1 MSSAWLKRAGPLALV
16 IALLLVLVSEP
27 PFVFGLRHA
36 LFDGYQRLFP
46 RERISAPAVVVAIDE
61 RALERHGQW
70 PWPRTRVAQL
80 LTRIAEAGPAAIGV
94 DLLFPEPDRFSPAQ
108 VAREVEALSADVA
121 RRLRALPSNDA
132 ALATALKGR
141 PVVLGIAG
149 LEAPDSRFQRPPAA
163 GPVLIGGS
171 ADASL
176 RRFAGHL
183 QSLPDIDHAAAGRG
197 LLSVDPESNVIRR
210 ALAAARIGEVIVPAL
225 SVEMLR
231 VASGA
236 PLALLGQGRD
246 RIEVRLGDVSIPA
259 HADGRFWIRYGPH
272 DPARF
277 ISAAEVLEGGI
288 ATQALQD
295 KLVLVGVTGLG
306 LLDFQTTALGE
317 RIPGVEIHA
326 QILEQIFDGAFLRR
340 PATLHALEL
349 GLLAVAALMFA
360 LTVPSLG
367 VATSIALYAVVIA
380 LLGALGIEGF
390 VVEGLLLDVA
400 WPAIGAT
407 VVFGIVLAQALSE
420 ADEQRRRLR
429 EQAARV
435 TGELE
440 SARRIQMGLLPAPRE
455 LFAHE
460 TRFAVDAL
468 LEPARTV
475 GGDFYDCFMV
485 DRKRLFFIVADVS
498 GKGLPASL
506 FMALS
511 KTLLKSAA
519 RRVDDVGGLMVRAN
533 AEVSSENPESLFI
546 TAFAGLL
553 DVRTGMLEFCNAG
566 HEPPFAR
573 APNGPLERLEHAGGP
588 PLCVMENYA
597 YPVEY
602 RALAAGEWICVVT
615 DGVTEAMNAAGEL
628 YGAARLQSV
637 LEKVPAGIGP
647 SEVLAAVRADVG
659 RFVGSAEASDDL
671 TLLCV
676 RWEGP
681 AAAAADADADESADV
696 DLDAPVAGLGNLVVG
711 RH

>member
-1 MSSAWLKRAGPLALV
+1 VSSTWLKRTGPLALV

-46 RERISAPAVVVAIDE
+46 RERKSAPAVIVAIDE

-80 LTRIAEAGPAAIGV
+80 LAGIADASPAAIGV

-108 VAREVEALSADVA
+108 VAREVQELSADVA

-141 PVVLGIAG
+141 AVVLGVAG
-149 LEAPDSRFQRPPAA
+149 LEVPDPRFQQPPAA
-163 GPVLIGGS
+163 GPVLIGGGS
-171 ADASL
+171 DLGL

-183 QSLPDIDHAAAGRG
+183 QSLPDIDLAAAGRG
-197 LLSVDPESNVIRR
+197 LLSVDPESAVIRR

-277 ISAAEVLEGGI
+277 VSATEVLEGSVG
-288 ATQALQD
+288 AQELQD

-306 LLDFQTTALGE
+306 LLDYQTTALGE

-340 PATLHALEL
+340 PATLHVLEL

-380 LLGALGIEGF
+380 LLAALGIEGF
-390 VVEGLLLDVA
+390 LLEGLLLDVA
-400 WPAIGAT
+400 WPSIGAT

-435 TGELE
+435 SGELE

-460 TRFAVDAL
+460 PRFAIDAL

-485 DRKRLFFIVADVS
+485 DSRRLFFVVADVS
-498 GKGLPASL
+498 GKGLRADGARQCRGVEREPGVPVHHRVRRPARPAHRHAGIL
-506 FMALS
+506 QRGARAALCARAGRS
-511 KTLLKSAA
+511 PGAARACRRAAFVRDGELRLSDRVSGARCGRVDLRSDRWRYRGHECCRRALRRGAAALGA
-519 RRVDDVGGLMVRAN
+519 RRVADRHRA
-533 AEVSSENPESLFI
+533 E
-546 TAFAGLL
+546 
-553 DVRTGMLEFCNAG
+553 RT
-566 HEPPFAR
+566 
-573 APNGPLERLEHAGGP
+573 AGGGARRRR
-588 PLCVMENYA
+588 PLRRLSGSFGRPDVALRTMERN
-597 YPVEY
+597 
-602 RALAAGEWICVVT
+602 RGGAGRP
-615 DGVTEAMNAAGEL
+615 GGF
-628 YGAARLQSV
+628 S
-637 LEKVPAGIGP
+637 
-647 SEVLAAVRADVG
+647 G
-659 RFVGSAEASDDL
+659 R
-671 TLLCV
+671 
-676 RWEGP
+676 
-681 AAAAADADADESADV
+681 
-696 DLDAPVAGLGNLVVG
+696 
-711 RH
+711 

>member
-1 MSSAWLKRAGPLALV
+1 VSSAWSKRAGPLALV
-16 IALLLVLVSEP
+16 TALLLLLAAEP
-27 PFVFGLRHA
+27 PFVIGLRHA

-46 RERISAPAVVVAIDE
+46 RERKSAPAVVVAIDE

-80 LTRIAEAGPAAIGV
+80 LARISSAGPAAIGI
-94 DLLFPEPDRFSPAQ
+94 DLLFPEPDRFSPAE
-108 VAREVEALSADVA
+108 VAREVQEMSTDVA
-121 RRLRALPSNDA
+121 RRLRSLPSNDA
-132 ALATALKGR
+132 ALASAVQGHA
-141 PVVLGIAG
+141 VVLGIAG
-149 LEAPDSRFQRPPAA
+149 LEVPDPRFERPPAA
-163 GPVLIGGS
+163 VPVLIAGA
-171 ADASL
+171 ADVAL

-183 QSLPDIDHAAAGRG
+183 QSLPAIDRAAAGRG
-197 LLSVDPESNVIRR
+197 LISVDQESSVIRR
-210 ALAAARIGEVIVPAL
+210 ALAAARVGDVIVPAL
-225 SVEMLR
+225 SIEMLR

-236 PLALLGQGRD
+236 PFALIGHGGD
-246 RIEVRLGDVSIPA
+246 RLDVRLGDISIPA
-259 HADGRFWIRYGPH
+259 HADGRFWIRYGVH

-277 ISAAEVLEGGI
+277 ISAADVLAGGV
-288 ATQALQD
+288 ATQELEH
-295 KLVLVGVTGLG
+295 KLVLIGVTGLG
-306 LLDFQTTALGE
+306 LLDYQTTALGE

-326 QILEQIFDGAFLRR
+326 QILEQIFDGNFLRR

-349 GLLAVAALMFA
+349 GLLAVSAMMLAF
-360 LTVPSLG
+360 TVPSLG
-367 VATSIALYAVVIA
+367 VGASIILYAVAVA
-380 LLGALGIEGF
+380 FLAVLGIEGF
-390 VVEGLLLDVA
+390 FLEGVLLDVA

-435 TGELE
+435 SGELE

-455 LFAHE
+455 LFARE
-460 TRFAVDAL
+460 PRVAIDAL

-485 DRKRLFFIVADVS
+485 DSRRLFFIVADVS

-519 RRVDDVGGLMVRAN
+519 RRVDDVGALMVRAN

-553 DVRTGMLEFCNAG
+553 DVHTGMLEFSNAG
-566 HEPPFAR
+566 HEPPFAC
-573 APNGPLERLEHAGGP
+573 APGGRLERLEHSGGP
-588 PLCVMENYA
+588 PLCVIENYA
-597 YPVEY
+597 YPVQH

-628 YGAARLQSV
+628 YGAARLRAV
-637 LEKVPAGIGP
+637 LGALPASIGP
-647 SEVLAAVRADVG
+647 SELLAAVRADVG
-659 RFVGSAEASDDL
+659 RFVGAAEASDDL

-676 RWEGP
+676 RWNGAVATAP
-681 AAAAADADADESADV
+681 HADRSADV
-696 DLDAPVAGLGNLVVG
+696 DLDAPVAGLGNPVV
-711 RH
+711 RQD

>member
-1 MSSAWLKRAGPLALV
+1 LLF
-16 IALLLVLVSEP
+16 ALLLLLGSEP
-27 PFVFGLRHA
+27 PLVQGLRHA
-36 LFDGYQRLFP
+36 LFDAYQRLSP
-46 RERISAPAVVVAIDE
+46 RVRVSAPAVIVAIDE

-70 PWPRTRVAQL
+70 PWPRTRIAQL
-80 LTRIAEAGPAAIGV
+80 LDGIAAAGPAAIGI
-94 DLLFPEPDRFSPAQ
+94 DLLFPEPDRFSPGE
-108 VAREVEALSADVA
+108 VAREVQELSADVA
-121 RRLRALPSNDA
+121 RRLRSLASNDA
-132 ALATALKGR
+132 ALAEAILDR
-141 PVVLGIAG
+141 NVVLGIAG
-149 LEAPDSRFQRPPAA
+149 LESREGRIGRAPSAPPIVIANAPD
-163 GPVLIGGS
+163 LK
-171 ADASL
+171 L
-176 RRFAGHL
+176 RSFAGHL
-183 QSLPDIDHAAAGRG
+183 QSLPLLDRAAAGRG

-210 ALAAARIGEVIVPAL
+210 ALVAARVDDVIVPAL

-231 VASGA
+231 VATRA
-236 PLALLGQGRD
+236 PLALIGRGPD
-246 RIEVRLGDVSIPA
+246 QIEARLGDIAIPA

-277 ISAAEVLEGGI
+277 VSAADVLAGTVGMAE
-288 ATQALQD
+288 LER

-317 RIPGVEIHA
+317 RVPGVEIHA
-326 QILEQIFDGAFLRR
+326 QILEQIFDGAYLRR
-340 PATLHALEL
+340 PSNLHTLEL
-349 GLLAVAALMFA
+349 VLLGVSAWMFAVAIPA
-360 LTVPSLG
+360 LG
-367 VATSIALYAVVIA
+367 VGASVALYAVVVVV
-380 LLGALGIEGF
+380 LGFLGVAGF
-390 VVEGLLLDVA
+390 MLEGLLLDVA

-407 VVFGIVLAQALSE
+407 AVFGVVLAETLSE

-455 LFAHE
+455 LFRDE
-460 TRFAVDAL
+460 RRFQIDAM

-485 DRKRLFFIVADVS
+485 DANRLFFIVADVS

-519 RRVDDVGGLMVRAN
+519 RRADDVGGLMVRAN

-553 DVRTGMLEFCNAG
+553 DTRTGTLEFSKAG

-573 APNGPLERLEHAGGP
+573 APGAPLERLVHAGGP

-602 RALAAGEWICVVT
+602 RSLAAGEWVCVVT
-615 DGVTEAMNAAGEL
+615 DGVTEAMNPAGEL
-628 YGAARLQSV
+628 YGAARLQAV
-637 LEKVPAGIGP
+637 LASLP
-647 SEVLAAVRADVG
+647 SEVDPSGLLAAVRADVS
-659 RFVGSAEASDDL
+659 RFVGDAEPSDDL

-676 RWEGP
+676 RWAG
-681 AAAAADADADESADV
+681 ADASAGLTEDVLADV
-696 DLDAPVAGLGNLVVG
+696 DLDAPVAGLGDVVG
-711 RH
+711 RRD